1 MPVLLAALAL
11 AAGPAPAAPTAPT
24 PVVASYC
31 SRSGDLCFGIR
42 RKQGAIFLDIDT
54 FERYFTR
61 YRLCVLGPTGKPA
74 CRSFP
79 IRRRARLYGS
89 SVRWN
94 TNFPRLGPGLYRV
107 TWKLGAQRLGPT
119 LRFRVRPA

>member
-1 MPVLLAALAL
+1 MLAL
-11 AAGPAPAAPTAPT
+11 AAGPAQASPAAPT

-31 SRSGDLCFGIR
+31 SGSGDLCFGIK

-61 YRLCVLGPTGKPA
+61 YRLCVLGPTGKAA

-79 IRRRARLYGS
+79 IRRRGRLYGS